1 MIRIWKVLARRSQI
15 LIITMIRHAQVKAYH
30 VKRQTLKHVEIIRI
44 SEKPTFDT
52 SLERSRPDNNR
63 FYLSP

>member
-1 MIRIWKVLARRSQI
+1 MVRQPQLKLYN
-15 LIITMIRHAQVKAYH
+15 L
-30 VKRQTLKHVEIIRI
+30 KRQTLKHVEIIRS

-52 SLERSRPDNNR
+52 SLERSRPGNNR

>member
-1 MIRIWKVLARRSQI
+1 MVRQPQLKLYN
-15 LIITMIRHAQVKAYH
+15 L
-30 VKRQTLKHVEIIRI
+30 KRQTLKHVEIIRI

-52 SLERSRPDNNR
+52 SLERSRPGNNR